1 MTKETEK
8 KLNDIVLEDDSKINK
23 ISEMSDHDLTELKK
37 KLKKLEKKV
46 KSLNK
51 KLLSENEKNEKLET
65 EKNDYIAHLQKERA
79 EFENFRKRK
88 QAEVSMSFQNGVFDA
103 VLKILPVLDNL
114 ELALNNVPEEKEDD
128 DFIKGVGNLS
138 KLFLDT
144 LASMGVTQIDALG
157 KPFNHDIHDAM
168 MQVEKKE
175 DEEEGIVTQ
184 VLQKGYKKDDKVI
197 RYAKVIVTK

>member
-1 MTKETEK
+1 M
-8 KLNDIVLEDDSKINK
+8 
-23 ISEMSDHDLTELKK
+23 
-37 KLKKLEKKV
+37 
-46 KSLNK
+46 
-51 KLLSENEKNEKLET
+51 ET
-65 EKNDYIAHLQKERA
+65 EKNDYIAHLHKERA

-168 MQVEKKE
+168 MQVEKRK
-175 DEEEGIVTQ
+175 T
-184 VLQKGYKKDDKVI
+184 KKKVSLL
-197 RYAKVIVTK
+197 RFFKRDTKKTIK